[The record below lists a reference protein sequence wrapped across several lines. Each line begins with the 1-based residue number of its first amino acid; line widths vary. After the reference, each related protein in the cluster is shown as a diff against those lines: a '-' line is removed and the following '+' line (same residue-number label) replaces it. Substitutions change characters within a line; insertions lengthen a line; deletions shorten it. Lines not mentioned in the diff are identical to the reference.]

1 MEQKKVPLPREVAEA
16 FKLEEQMREEVVCR
30 MGREEL
36 KHIAERA
43 AKTRILVSQI
53 NDLLDFVEFIER
65 TGGGAKHDSFRIKA
79 FVSDRLWV
87 TISKT
92 SVGDQ
97 AIRSIAKAAAEAA
110 RKEIE
115 RLEQELAEL

>member
-1 MEQKKVPLPREVAEA
+1 MD
-16 FKLEEQMREEVVCR
+16 
-30 MGREEL
+30 REEL

-65 TGGGAKHDSFRIKA
+65 TGGGAKHDSFRIEA

-97 AIRSIAKAAAEAA
+97 AIRSITKAAAEAA